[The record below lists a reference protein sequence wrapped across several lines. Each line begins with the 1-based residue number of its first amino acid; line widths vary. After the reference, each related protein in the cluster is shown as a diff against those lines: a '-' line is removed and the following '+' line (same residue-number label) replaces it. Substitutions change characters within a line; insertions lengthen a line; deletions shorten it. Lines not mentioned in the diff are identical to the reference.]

1 MLVSS
6 SLSYDGLD
14 AVPSYGY
21 SCDNIGNRKTA
32 QELASELSYAAN
44 RTASFT
50 SRDGATILECGYDR
64 QERRYMKKITVNGT
78 VASHGRNCTRTIYR

>member
-14 AVPSYGY
+14 AVPSSGY

-32 QELASELSYAAN
+32 QELA
-44 RTASFT
+44 
-50 SRDGATILECGYDR
+50 
-64 QERRYMKKITVNGT
+64 
-78 VASHGRNCTRTIYR
+78 

>member
-32 QELASELSYAAN
+32 QE
-44 RTASFT
+44 
-50 SRDGATILECGYDR
+50 DGATILECGYDR

-78 VASHGRNCTRTIYR
+78 VASHGRTCTRTIYR

>member
-1 MLVSS
+1 MLVSR

-32 QELASELSYAAN
+32 QELA
-44 RTASFT
+44 
-50 SRDGATILECGYDR
+50 
-64 QERRYMKKITVNGT
+64 
-78 VASHGRNCTRTIYR
+78 

>member
-1 MLVSS
+1 L
-6 SLSYDGLD
+6 
-14 AVPSYGY
+14 A
-21 SCDNIGNRKTA
+21 KTLPPA
-32 QELASELSYAAN
+32 PT
-44 RTASFT
+44 RTASFP